1 MILAIDTIHIDIPM
15 QATAKLADDSSYI
28 DNNTGEIKYTQGYMA
43 CVKVKKFAGRIRLE
57 CSLPK
62 LMHGNNIKSLSLLEV
77 KTALDYIGKLLEVDI
92 WEGVVRRLDLEFTI
106 ETKYEIPEYFKF
118 LGSSKYYK
126 RSEIQK
132 TSLYYQNKSRVIN
145 IYDKIHAV
153 KASRE
158 KVPNEYLDK
167 NLMRFECRYKKK
179 LLSKFASDV
188 GIQKLMVKD
197 IIRPDI
203 FTYLMKHILG
213 EYQAIHKINEPI
225 SNFDVTSKI
234 IFNEQMMRFAIDYMG
249 GLNRV
254 LEKIDSI
261 KVLNPEIPKE
271 HFSRR
276 KKEMRV
282 LCNISVET
290 MPPIIDEL
298 NHKIYN
304 EYLSKINFDHGK
316 NK

>member
-1 MILAIDTIHIDIPM
+1 M
-15 QATAKLADDSSYI
+15 QTTAKLLDDSSYI
-28 DNNTGEIKYTQGYMA
+28 NNSTGEIKYTQGYMA
-43 CVKVKKFAGRIRLE
+43 CVKVKKFADRIRLE

-62 LMHGNNIKSLSLLEV
+62 LMYGNNIKSLSILEI
-77 KTALDYIGKLLEVDI
+77 KTALDYIGKLLKINI
-92 WEGVVRRLDLEFTI
+92 WDGIVRRLDLEFTI
-106 ETKYEIPEYFKF
+106 ETKYEVPEYFKF
-118 LGSSKYYK
+118 FGSSKYYK

-132 TSLYYQNKSRVIN
+132 TSLYYQNNSRVVN

-153 KASRE
+153 KVGRE
-158 KVPNEYLDK
+158 SVPNEYLDK
-167 NLMRFECRYKKK
+167 NLMRFECRYKNK

-188 GIQKLMVKD
+188 GIQTLMVKD

-203 FTYLMKHILG
+203 FAYLMKQILG

-225 SNFDVTSKI
+225 LNFDVTSKI
-234 IFNEQMMRFAIDYMG
+234 MFNQQMIRLAIDNMG

-261 KVLNPEIPKE
+261 KILNPEISKE

-276 KKEMRV
+276 KKEMRD
-282 LCNISVET
+282 LCKISVENI
-290 MPPIIDEL
+290 PSIIKEL
-298 NHKIYN
+298 DNKIYN
-304 EYLSKINFDHGK
+304 EYLSKINFDNGK